1 MINSYDK
8 GKLCISFMT
17 VIIAIIII
25 YMNYLVIQDIVSY
38 KLLFLLIAV
47 NQDAN
52 ISSLML

>member
-1 MINSYDK
+1 
-8 GKLCISFMT
+8 
-17 VIIAIIII
+17 
-25 YMNYLVIQDIVSY
+25 MNYLVIQDIVSY